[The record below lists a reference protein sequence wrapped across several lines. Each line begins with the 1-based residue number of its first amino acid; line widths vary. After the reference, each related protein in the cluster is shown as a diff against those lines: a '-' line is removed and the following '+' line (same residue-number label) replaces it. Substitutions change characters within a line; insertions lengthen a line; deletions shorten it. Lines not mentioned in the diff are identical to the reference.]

1 MAVSEK
7 SDGLRYGVAFGVLV
21 LTTLAALAQPAP
33 GRGGGGRGAIA
44 PATPALSEEY
54 LLLGD
59 ATRGAGEPMVAIDP
73 TDPKNI
79 VAVAMGN
86 LFNLKSSVRSFELPR
101 STIAWLA
108 VSHDAG
114 LSWKIGELPIMRDDL
129 VRCSDAFVDVTQ
141 DGRFLAGCM
150 DMQVAVPRFGAAALV
165 VSYDRGD
172 SWGPPVNT
180 ISSLSV
186 DKYAPGL
193 KPRII
198 GAEPFDRPF
207 TSIDDS
213 AGIVYVE
220 ARGGQAEV
228 GASPGQFRPQSYIT
242 ASTDGGKSFGT
253 IYSWDSKD
261 YPQSLRGISTTA
273 GHGEAAVVYI
283 ASKAPAKEKTSC
295 PCAVMGITKDMGKTF
310 AYHVLKNFTPVPAP
324 GAQGAGPG
332 GRGPGGPNAG
342 TEGLGRGGANAGGGG
357 GSPSGGLAALSA
369 DFTKEGR
376 YAILKYGVQ
385 NGRPMFWVTV
395 SEDHG
400 QTWSPFVTAATST
413 DATAFDRQVDFK
425 FGRNGLLAMAWRAVY
440 ADGSYDLWTAISK
453 DGGHSFSDPYRVSRA
468 KSPSNI
474 PHGTTAQ
481 NDDVAS
487 LSMSN
492 ENLYVV
498 WGDQRAGFLGTWFG
512 RVALSAYKFQ

>member
-1 MAVSEK
+1 MEK
-7 SDGLRYGVAFGVLV
+7 SKRFLYGVALGALV
-21 LTTLAALAQPAP
+21 LAPLAALAQPAP
-33 GRGGGGRGAIA
+33 GRGGGGRGAAA
-44 PATPALSEEY
+44 PAAPAESEEY

-59 ATRGAGEPMVAIDP
+59 ATRGAGEPMIAVDP

-86 LFNLKSSVRSFELPR
+86 LSGLRSIGREYPR
-101 STIAWLA
+101 STIPWLA

-114 LSWKIGELPIMRDDL
+114 LSWKIGELPIMHDDL
-129 VRCSDAFVDVTQ
+129 VRCSDEIVDVTQ

-150 DMQVAVPRFGAAALV
+150 DMQIANPRFGAAALE
-165 VSYDRGD
+165 VSYDKGD

-207 TSIDDS
+207 ISVDDS
-213 AGIVYVE
+213 TGVVYVH
-220 ARGGQAEV
+220 ARGGQTEV
-228 GASPGQFRPQSYIT
+228 GAPPGQFRPQSYIT
-242 ASTDGGKSFGT
+242 ASTDGGNSFGT
-253 IYSWDSKD
+253 TYSWDSKD
-261 YPQSLRGISTTA
+261 YPQSIRGISVTA

-283 ASKAPAKEKTSC
+283 ASKVPAKEKASC
-295 PCAVMGITKDMGKTF
+295 PCAVMGITKDMGRTF
-310 AYHVLKNFTPVPAP
+310 AYHVLKNFTPAPATAAQGAP
-324 GAQGAGPG
+324 GAG
-332 GRGPGGPNAG
+332 GRGPAGSNAAI
-342 TEGLGRGGANAGGGG
+342 EGLGRGGANAGGGG
-357 GSPSGGLAALSA
+357 GPPSGGLTALSA

-376 YAILKYGVQ
+376 YAILKYGIE

-400 QTWSPFVTAATST
+400 QTWSPFLTAASSA
-413 DATAFDRQVDFK
+413 DAAAFDSQVDFK
-425 FGRNGLLAMAWRAVY
+425 FDRNGLLAIAWRAVY

-453 DGGHSFSDPYRVSRA
+453 DGGHSFSEPYRVSRA

-474 PHGTTAQ
+474 QHGFFAQ
-481 NDDVAS
+481 NDDVVS
-487 LSMSN
+487 LSMSKD
-492 ENLYVV
+492 NLYVV
-498 WGDQRAGFLGTWFG
+498 WGDRRAGFLGTWFG
-512 RVALSAYKFQ
+512 RVALSAYKFH